1 MADRFDPEAM
11 LKTLLDE
18 GVSFLVVGGVAA
30 GLYGSQ
36 RATFDLDILPEPGL
50 ENARRLERALER
62 LEARFRGIDPG
73 EHDIGLDAETLAE
86 GANFMLATRYGDLNV
101 WSTLEGARAWD
112 QLERRAVRV
121 RSGAGGY
128 RLAGRDDLIAM
139 KRIAARR

>member
-73 EHDIGLDAETLAE
+73 EHDIAFDDWHGGCLLQ
-86 GANFMLATRYGDLNV
+86 
-101 WSTLEGARAWD
+101 LEGCA
-112 QLERRAVRV
+112 
-121 RSGAGGY
+121 
-128 RLAGRDDLIAM
+128 
-139 KRIAARR
+139 

>member
-86 GANFMLATRYGDLNV
+86 GANLEFTTPHGDLKLLPD
-101 WSTLEGARAWD
+101 LEGARPWN
-112 QLERRAVRV
+112 QLQPWAVPV
-121 RSGAGGY
+121 TLSGGATP
-128 RLAGRDDLIAM
+128 RLIGRDDLIA
-139 KRIAARR
+139 